1 MRIGIVVDSACDLP
15 AEFIHRHGIE
25 ILAQHVRIGDAVHR
39 DHHDD
44 EVHRKY
50 LLTPAL
56 ARERSIET
64 LAPTVEQ
71 VRRLLLE
78 RWVVHYDH
86 VFCLTTSSRRSPLHR
101 NVVQAG
107 FAILNDYHAVRQ
119 AAGHAS
125 PFALRVIDTHSVFV
139 GQGVTAHE
147 AVHLRSV
154 GESVVQ
160 VRARLEHLAMNSYT
174 YLVPRDPRYLAAR
187 TRDPIE
193 RTVGMAGAAMAD
205 LMDVKPLI
213 RAHRGLSRI
222 VARSRGFEAAARR
235 LFAFT
240 QRKVEEGLLAPVV
253 CVGYGGDLAELRALP
268 GHEALRRTCIA
279 AGVILMDCTMSL
291 TSLANLGRGALG
303 IGFAAPP
310 HAFDARIT
318 PG

>member
-15 AEFIHRHGIE
+15 AEFMHRHGIE
-25 ILAQHVRIGDAVHR
+25 VLAQHVRIGDAVHR

-56 ARERSIET
+56 KRERSIET

-78 RWVVHYDH
+78 RWVVDYDH
-86 VFCLTTSSRRSPLHR
+86 VFCLTTSSRRSPLHH

-125 PFALRVIDTHSVFV
+125 PFALRVIDTHSLFV
-139 GQGVTAHE
+139 GQGVSAHE
-147 AVHLRSV
+147 AVRLRGA
-154 GESVVQ
+154 GESVAQ
-160 VRARLEHLAMNSYT
+160 VRGRLEHLAMNTYT
-174 YLVPRDPRYLAAR
+174 YLVPQDPRFLAAR
-187 TRDPIE
+187 HKDPIE
-193 RTVGMAGAAMAD
+193 RRLGWAGAVVGD
-205 LMDVKPLI
+205 LLDMKPLI
-213 RAHRGLSRI
+213 RAYRGLSGV
-222 VARSRGFEAAARR
+222 VANARGFETAAKR

-240 QRKVEEGLLAPVV
+240 RRKVEEGLLAPVV
-253 CVGYGGDLAELRALP
+253 CVGYGGELAELQALP
-268 GHEALRRTCIA
+268 GHEALRRACMA
-279 AGVILMDCTMSL
+279 AGVVLMECTMSL
-291 TSLANLGRGALG
+291 TTLATLGRGALG
-303 IGFAAPP
+303 VGFAAPP

>member
-1 MRIGIVVDSACDLP
+1 MRVGIVVDSTCDLP
-15 AEFIHRHGIE
+15 AEFMHLHGIE
-25 ILAQHVRIGDAVHR
+25 VMAQHVRIGDAVHR

-50 LLTPAL
+50 LLTSAL
-56 ARERSIET
+56 TRERSIET
-64 LAPTVEQ
+64 LAPTMEQ
-71 VRRLLLE
+71 VRTLLLE

-101 NVVQAG
+101 NVMQAG
-107 FAILNDYHAVRQ
+107 FAILNDYHPVRL

-139 GQGVTAHE
+139 GQGVIAHE
-147 AVHLRSV
+147 AVRLRNV
-154 GESVVQ
+154 GERLSQ
-160 VRARLEHLAMNSYT
+160 VRAHLEYLAMNSYT

-193 RTVGMAGAAMAD
+193 RRVGMAGAVLGD
-205 LMDVKPLI
+205 LLDIKPLI
-213 RAHRGLSRI
+213 RAHRGLSGI
-222 VARSRGFEAAARR
+222 VARSRGFETAARR

-240 QRKVEEGLLAPVV
+240 RRKVEEGLLAPVV
-253 CVGYGGDLAELRALP
+253 CVGYGGELAELHALP
-268 GHEALRRTCIA
+268 GHEALRRACMA
-279 AGVILMDCTMSL
+279 AGVILMDRTMSL

-303 IGFAAPP
+303 VGFAASP
-310 HAFDARIT
+310 HAFDARVT

>member
-125 PFALRVIDTHSVFV
+125 PFALRVITR
-139 GQGVTAHE
+139 TACSS
-147 AVHLRSV
+147 A
-154 GESVVQ
+154 
-160 VRARLEHLAMNSYT
+160 RAS
-174 YLVPRDPRYLAAR
+174 PRTKPCTCAAWARAWCRYAPAWS
-187 TRDPIE
+187 I
-193 RTVGMAGAAMAD
+193 
-205 LMDVKPLI
+205 
-213 RAHRGLSRI
+213 SR
-222 VARSRGFEAAARR
+222 
-235 LFAFT
+235 
-240 QRKVEEGLLAPVV
+240 
-253 CVGYGGDLAELRALP
+253 
-268 GHEALRRTCIA
+268 
-279 AGVILMDCTMSL
+279 
-291 TSLANLGRGALG
+291 
-303 IGFAAPP
+303 
-310 HAFDARIT
+310 
-318 PG
+318 